1 MQILIILLVFL
12 FFLLPSANIHA
23 RIIHVPADSSTIQ
36 AGINGA
42 SDGDTVLVARGHY
55 YERINFLG
63 KAILVASNFVFDNN
77 TTTIDSTII
86 DADTIVLGISDT
98 GSVVLFASEEDSNSV
113 IEGFTIKNGIGTL
126 AHLGNRWG
134 GGIYCDEFSWP
145 TINNNTISDN
155 SAYKGGGICCYWFSS
170 PTITNNTISGNY
182 AGGAGGGICCEKFFP
197 ASNIC
202 NNVITGNSAG
212 LYGGGIFCALSFP
225 AIINNIISGNSAV
238 RWGGG
243 IVCISQ
249 SSPTISLNTIT
260 NNSVNSYG
268 GGIFCYLSSS
278 PTISNNTISY
288 NSAGTR
294 GGAIYCEEHSSPIII
309 NNIISSSLD
318 GEGIACAISSPTI
331 SYNDVWNNADG
342 NFSNCDPSL
351 GIPDT
356 VNVNGDSCDTFFNIS
371 CDPLFADTLYH
382 LSDSS
387 CCIEAGYNGAPG
399 LLWFDF
405 DGQPRVMD
413 GDSNGV
419 AIVDIGADE
428 FPGEPLLCGNVNGD
442 GLIDVRDVVYL
453 INYLFID
460 GPLPIPFFAGD
471 ANLDS
476 VVDIAD
482 VVYLIEYLFMGGP
495 APCQL

>member
-1 MQILIILLVFL
+1 MKTIVISSIFLL
-12 FFLLPSANIHA
+12 FLLPYANIHA

-36 AGINGA
+36 GGINGA
-42 SDGDTVLVARGHY
+42 VDEDTVLVARGHY

-63 KAILVASNFVFDNN
+63 KAILVASNFIFDNDN
-77 TTTIDSTII
+77 TTIDSTII
-86 DADTIVLGISDT
+86 DADTIGLGISDT

-113 IEGFTIKNGIGTL
+113 MEGFTIKNGIGTL
-126 AHLGNRWG
+126 ARLGNRWG
-134 GGIYCDEFSWP
+134 GGIYCDWFSRP

-155 SAYKGGGICCYWFSS
+155 SAYKGGGIGCPWYSS

-182 AGGAGGGICCEKFFP
+182 AVGAGGGICCEKFFP

-202 NNVITGNSAG
+202 NNAITGNSAD
-212 LYGGGIFCALSFP
+212 LYGGGIYCAESWP
-225 AIINNIISGNSAV
+225 TITNNTISGNSAV
-238 RWGGG
+238 SWGGG
-243 IVCISQ
+243 IACIFH

-278 PTISNNTISY
+278 PSISNNTISY
-288 NSAGTR
+288 NSAGTK

-318 GEGIACAISSPTI
+318 GEGIACVTSSPTI

-342 NFSNCDPSL
+342 NFSNCDTNL
-351 GIPDT
+351 GVRGT
-356 VNVNGDSCDTFFNIS
+356 VNVNGDSCDIFFNIS
-371 CDPLFADTLYH
+371 YDPLFDTLYH
-382 LSDSS
+382 LSWDSP
-387 CCIEAGYNGAPG
+387 CMEAGYNFAPG
-399 LLWFDF
+399 LPEFDF
-405 DGQPRVMD
+405 DGDPRVMD

-428 FPGEPLLCGNVNGD
+428 FPGEPPTCGDVNGD

-453 INYLFID
+453 INYLFIG
-460 GPLPIPFFAGD
+460 GPKPVLLSTGD
-471 ANLDS
+471 VNLDGE
-476 VVDIAD
+476 VDIVD
-482 VVYLIEYLFMGGP
+482 VVYLIKYLFMGGP
-495 APCQL
+495 APYQS